1 MTSNKALI
9 SIIPEGIPVLE
20 NSLGIRWQPSYMDG
34 RYGLGTFCLN
44 GTPLGGSW
52 CSYLDMSAD
61 GVY

>member
-34 RYGLGTFCLN
+34 RYVRYERLQSSFERER
-44 GTPLGGSW
+44 
-52 CSYLDMSAD
+52 
-61 GVY
+61 